1 MWSSHWRRPHKGYK
15 SYLCRLEFDF
25 FKNIETIDTDVCVGL
40 FSDSHTPPKRL
51 GLRSSLRHSSVQFQ
65 ESSLTMEAQIQESVV
80 CRPQVKVQFQLG
92 SEAYSVSGN
101 KGILSQQLVS
111 VKEESMTILK
121 DFITKHNVPNDVPD
135 ELVENSSED
144 DDDILEKPQ
153 VKSKKTKLT

>member
-1 MWSSHWRRPHKGYK
+1 
-15 SYLCRLEFDF
+15 
-25 FKNIETIDTDVCVGL
+25 
-40 FSDSHTPPKRL
+40 
-51 GLRSSLRHSSVQFQ
+51 
-65 ESSLTMEAQIQESVV
+65 MEAQIQESVV

-92 SEAYSVSGN
+92 SEAYSVGGN

-111 VKEESMTILK
+111 VKEESMAILK

-144 DDDILEKPQ
+144 DDDDILEKPQ